1 MVMEDASA
9 LVFGAKS
16 MASPAV
22 PGNRNFQIFDGSL
35 YMSPPN
41 GIPLQ
46 MDGSLYLSPSPPR
59 LEPSGVA
66 EADLVV
72 GSAVAQPFDL
82 GAGRFDFGQR
92 AAPLARVAPTAPPRK
107 CDFYHGESPF
117 SPTECLLPSR
127 AHVKSLASN
136 ALASLV
142 RPQHAR

>member
-1 MVMEDASA
+1 MMEDASA
-9 LVFGAKS
+9 LVFGAER

-22 PGNRNFQIFDGSL
+22 PGNRNLQIFDGSL

-59 LEPSGVA
+59 LELSGVA

-72 GSAVAQPFDL
+72 GTAVAHPFDL

-92 AAPLARVAPTAPPRK
+92 SAPLARVAPTAPPRK
-107 CDFYHGESPF
+107 CDFHHGASPS
-117 SPTECLLPSR
+117 SPTDCLRPSR
-127 AHVKSLASN
+127 THSGSLACS
-136 ALASLV
+136 ALASLG
-142 RPQHAR
+142 RPHNAR